1 MEAAGTGGSG
11 GLCTGLGRGLL
22 IRDTASCGNRLAR
35 TSVADFDTSRVLL
48 LVVGHVAGAEGVDDG
63 LIVDAETRGVAWSRG
78 LKTSLKVTGFDAHF
92 AALGQEGTVVDGG
105 GHSMETGEFIRVSVA
120 AAQLVSRLHR

>member
-11 GLCTGLGRGLL
+11 GLFTGLGWLG
-22 IRDTASCGNRLAR
+22 IGDTASRSNRLAR
-35 TSVADFDTSRVLL
+35 ASVTDFDASRGLL
-48 LVVGHVAGAEGVDDG
+48 LVKGHVAGAEGVDDG
-63 LIVDAETRGVAWSRG
+63 LIVDAETSRVAWSRG

-105 GHSMETGEFIRVSVA
+105 RHSMETGEFIRVSVA
-120 AAQLVSRLHR
+120 AVQLVSRLRR